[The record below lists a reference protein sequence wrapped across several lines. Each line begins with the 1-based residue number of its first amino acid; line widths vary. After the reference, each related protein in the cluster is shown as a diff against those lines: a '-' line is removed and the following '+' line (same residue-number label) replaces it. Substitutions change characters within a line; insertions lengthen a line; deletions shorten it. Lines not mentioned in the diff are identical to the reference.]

1 MDQKTLTSMLVVGLV
16 AGMLASFIVGGS
28 RWGLLGNLVA
38 GVIGSFVGGPVLSAA
53 GINLGISNAL
63 LARIV
68 TSTVG
73 AIIVV
78 ILARI
83 IG

>member
-1 MDQKTLTSMLVVGLV
+1 MDQKALTSMLVVGLV
-16 AGMLASFIVGGS
+16 AGVLASLVVGGS
-28 RWGLLGNLVA
+28 RWGLFGNLAA

-63 LARIV
+63 AARIV
-68 TSTVG
+68 TSTIG

-83 IG
+83 IS

>member
-1 MDQKTLTSMLVVGLV
+1 MDQKALTSMLVVGLA
-16 AGMLASFIVGGS
+16 AGLLASFIVGGS
-28 RWGLLGNLVA
+28 RWGLIGSLIA
-38 GVIGSFVGGPVLSAA
+38 GVVGSFIGGPALSAL
-53 GINLGISNAL
+53 GVNLGIGNPL
-63 LARIV
+63 VARIV
-68 TSTVG
+68 TSTIG

>member
-1 MDQKTLTSMLVVGLV
+1 MDQKALTSMLVVGVV
-16 AGMLASFIVGGS
+16 AGLLASFIVGGS
-28 RWGLLGNLVA
+28 KWGLIGNVLA
-38 GVIGSFVGGPVLSAA
+38 GVVGSFIGGPVLSAA
-53 GINLGISNAL
+53 GINLGISHAL
-63 LARIV
+63 ASRIV
-68 TSTVG
+68 TSTIG